1 MPFEI
6 VRNDIASM
14 RTDAVVNTAN
24 PYPQAGR
31 GVDSR
36 IHAEAGPELMK
47 AREKYGELHVTDAVI
62 TPGYRLPARYVIHVC
77 GPRYIDGMHNEEEL
91 LRQSYR
97 NALELA
103 RENGCESIAFPLLS
117 AGSYHFPKEEAL
129 HIAVSEFRR
138 FLTENDMDIKL
149 VVFDR
154 EALGLSE
161 KLVDSVRSFID
172 EKYVEILT
180 EEEHFAVSDSG
191 FRERKSQRPQEKRSG
206 NYTYSGSHTT
216 GSTWNIR
223 ADAPLGQTEPG
234 LRPHGLERFL
244 KKKEKGFS
252 ETLLEKIDASGMKD
266 SEVYRKANISRK
278 HFSKIRSNPDYKPSK
293 NTVIAFAFAL
303 GMDLA
308 ETRKFLGTAGYALS
322 RSSVS
327 DVIVEYFLTTDNHD
341 LYELNEIL
349 FLYDQPLIGN
359 VT

>member
-14 RTDAVVNTAN
+14 HTDAVVNTAN
-24 PYPQAGR
+24 PYPVAGR
-31 GVDSR
+31 GVDIR
-36 IHAEAGPELMK
+36 IHTKAGPELMK
-47 AREKYGELHVTDAVI
+47 AREQYGELKVTDAVI
-62 TPGYRLPARYVIHVC
+62 TPGFRLPARYVIHVC
-77 GPRYIDGMHNEEEL
+77 GPRYIDGAHNEEEQ

-97 NALELA
+97 NALALA
-103 RENGCESIAFPLLS
+103 LENNCESVAFPLLS
-117 AGSYHFPKEEAL
+117 SGSYHFPKEEAL
-129 HIAVSEFRR
+129 NIAVSEFSR
-138 FLTENDMDIKL
+138 FLAENDMDIKL
-149 VVFDR
+149 VVFDK

-161 KLVDSVRSFID
+161 KLVRSVRSFID
-172 EKYVEILT
+172 ETYVGIL
-180 EEEHFAVSDSG
+180 EEQEHFCVSHAETG
-191 FRERKSQRPQEKRSG
+191 EKKSRRRQEKAVGS
-206 NYTYSGSHTT
+206 NTHSGSHTA
-216 GSTWNIR
+216 GSLWNIR
-223 ADAPLGQTEPG
+223 ADAPTERPEPG
-234 LRPHGLERFL
+234 YRPQSLERFL

-308 ETRKFLGTAGYALS
+308 ETRKILATAGYALS

-327 DVIVEYFLTTDNHD
+327 DVIVEYFLMTDNHD

-349 FLYDQPLIGN
+349 FLYDQQLIGN
-359 VT
+359 VS

>member
-14 RTDAVVNTAN
+14 HTDAVVNTAN
-24 PYPQAGR
+24 PYPVAGR
-31 GVDSR
+31 GVDIR
-36 IHAEAGPELMK
+36 IHTKAGPELMK
-47 AREKYGELHVTDAVI
+47 ARKQYGELKVTDAVI
-62 TPGYRLPARYVIHVC
+62 TPGFRLPARYVIHVC
-77 GPRYIDGMHNEEEL
+77 GPQYIDGTHNEEEQ

-97 NALELA
+97 NALALA
-103 RENGCESIAFPLLS
+103 LENGCESIAFPLLS
-117 AGSYHFPKEEAL
+117 SGSYHFPKEEAL
-129 HIAVSEFRR
+129 NIAVSEFSR
-138 FLTENDMDIKL
+138 FLAENDMDIKL
-149 VVFDR
+149 VVFDK
-154 EALGLSE
+154 EALGLSK

-172 EKYVEILT
+172 DRYVGILQ
-180 EEEHFAVSDSG
+180 EEEHFYVSPTDIH
-191 FRERKSQRPQEKRSG
+191 ERKSQRREEKAAA
-206 NYTYSGSHTT
+206 NHTVGSI
-216 GSTWNIR
+216 WNIR
-223 ADAPLGQTEPG
+223 PNASME
-234 LRPHGLERFL
+234 RPESAHRPQGLERFL

-308 ETRKFLGTAGYALS
+308 ETKRFLATAGYALS

-349 FLYDQPLIGN
+349 FLYDQQLIGN
-359 VT
+359 VS